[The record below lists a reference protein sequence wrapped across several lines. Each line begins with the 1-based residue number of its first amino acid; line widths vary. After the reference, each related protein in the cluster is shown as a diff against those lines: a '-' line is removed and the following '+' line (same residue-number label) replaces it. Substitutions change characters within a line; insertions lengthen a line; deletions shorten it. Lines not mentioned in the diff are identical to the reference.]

1 MVSVNIVNVGKGT
14 LTSNGSIVGYKSS
27 QVQLLVVDMEVLQ
40 AADKL
45 PTAEWEVIGSIGNST
60 QKQWASQ
67 IQRPEKGDKEA
78 SGK

>member
-1 MVSVNIVNVGKGT
+1 MNIVTVSNGM
-14 LTSNGSIVGYKSS
+14 LTRNGSIVSYKSS

-45 PTAEWEVIGSIGNST
+45 PTAEWEVIGSTGNST

-67 IQRPEKGDKEA
+67 IQRPEKWDKEA
-78 SGK
+78 SSK

>member
-1 MVSVNIVNVGKGT
+1 M
-14 LTSNGSIVGYKSS
+14 LTRNGSIVSYKSS

-45 PTAEWEVIGSIGNST
+45 SAAEREVVSSVGNST

-67 IQRPEKGDKEA
+67 IQRPEELDKEA
-78 SGK
+78 SSK